1 VTTTD
6 SNITNDMTPAEAANL
21 LTKLEE
27 GNQAA
32 WLSTREMSWQDP
44 EYQARFQNAAEID
57 RVFRDLMQETIEN
70 GMRQPGEPV
79 EEFAERAGSEAW
91 LADAHEPGAET
102 TADPTTRRADAGISP
117 EVAEHSQDEIAAR
130 LLDDPSTPE
139 GHAYA
144 GALTDTAATR
154 VKELRRRDPLP
165 RPDRAPGAPH
175 PDPFLASRGWHANE
189 RGIYTR
195 RAQPEPQAPPERDLE
210 AGA

>member
-57 RVFRDLMQETIEN
+57 RVFRDLMRETIEN

-175 PDPFLASRGWHANE
+175 PDPFLASRG
-189 RGIYTR
+189 
-195 RAQPEPQAPPERDLE
+195 
-210 AGA
+210 